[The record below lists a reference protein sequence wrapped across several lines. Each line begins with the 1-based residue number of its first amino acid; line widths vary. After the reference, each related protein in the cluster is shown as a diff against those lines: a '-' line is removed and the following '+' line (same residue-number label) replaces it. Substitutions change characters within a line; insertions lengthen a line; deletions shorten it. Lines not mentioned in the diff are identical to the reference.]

1 VHSVCILCRVL
12 KISRSAYYAWSK
24 REPSRRQ
31 IEDEA
36 LLAQIVEIHQASRET
51 YGVPRVHAVLR
62 RDRGVRCSTKRVWR
76 LMRQAGIHGVSRRR
90 PEGCTR
96 RNPHDPLAPDLVQRQ
111 FTADAPNLL
120 WVADITQ
127 HPTGEGWLY
136 AAAVLDVF
144 SRKVI
149 GWSMSE
155 HLHMQIVLEA
165 LNMAVRS
172 RRPVPGRTIHH
183 SDHGAQYTAMA
194 YGQRL
199 KATGLVGSMG
209 SVGDAYDNALMESFW
224 ASLQTELLD
233 RQTWPTRSS
242 LRAEIFEYIEG
253 FYNPTRAHS
262 SLDMLSPN
270 QFERRWLEAVMPD
283 QPCAS

>member
-1 VHSVCILCRVL
+1 MHSVCILCRVL
-12 KISRSAYYAWSK
+12 RVSRSAYYAWSK
-24 REPSRRQ
+24 RGPSRRQ
-31 IEDEA
+31 IEDEQ

-51 YGVPRVHAVLR
+51 YGVPRVHSALR
-62 RDRGVRCSTKRVWR
+62 RDRGIHCSTKRVWR
-76 LMRQAGIHGVSRRR
+76 LMREAGIHGVSRRR
-90 PEGCTR
+90 PQGCTR
-96 RNPHDPLAPDLVQRQ
+96 RNPQDPLAPDLVQHQ
-111 FTADAPNLL
+111 FVADAPNRL

-136 AAAVLDVF
+136 TAAVVDVF

-149 GWSMSE
+149 GWAMSE

-172 RRPVPGRTIHH
+172 RHPVPGTTIHH

-194 YGQRL
+194 YGKRL
-199 KATGLVGSMG
+199 HATGLVGSMG

-224 ASLQTELLD
+224 ATLQTELLD

-242 LRAEIFEYIEG
+242 LRSEIFTYVEG
-253 FYNPTRAHS
+253 FYNLRRSHS
-262 SLDMLSPN
+262 SLDFLAPTE
-270 QFERRWLEAVMPD
+270 FERRWYEAARRD